1 MKTAIAMNSAFP
13 VAPRR
18 LRRQSGN
25 SLVVALIILGM
36 ITLLAVTNY
45 RISDASLTVTG
56 NMQQQDAVMSAAN
69 GVIQEVISTVRMI
82 QTPTKIFTTPCDGV
96 DNRRCVDIDADGVSD
111 VVVNVTPAPT
121 CIQSQVIPVNSLDV
135 ADEEDRPCMQGVA
148 QTFGIA
154 GAPSADSLCANTLF
168 EVNAVANDAVTAASV
183 TLPEGVAVRAT
194 TDDVDTACPP
204 V

>member
-1 MKTAIAMNSAFP
+1 MKMKTSIGMNEK
-13 VAPRR
+13 APRA
-18 LRRQSGN
+18 QSGN

-45 RISDASLTVTG
+45 RISDSSLTVTG
-56 NMQQQDAVMSAAN
+56 NMQQQEAVMSVAN

-82 QTPTKIFTTPCDGV
+82 QTPTKIFTTPCGGV
-96 DNRRCVDIDADGVSD
+96 DNRRCVDINGDGVND
-111 VVVNVTPAPT
+111 VTVNVTPAPT
-121 CIQSQVIPVNSLDV
+121 CIQAQVIPVNGLDV
-135 ADEEDRPCMQGVA
+135 ADTQDRPCMQGVS
-148 QTFGIA
+148 QTFGVA

-168 EVNAVANDAVTAASV
+168 EVNAVASDAVTAASV
-183 TLPEGVAVRAT
+183 TLTEGVAVRAT